1 MRARSLIV
9 AICAFGAVASGAP
22 AASACDQVVPPLE
35 QRAAAWPGY
44 LAEAD
49 RVVIGRVVAMRP
61 YTRAERLA
69 LEPSHIAGARQ
80 GDRLGWAD
88 IAPMEILHG
97 PRDPLTIRYSNGRV
111 CDMDLW
117 YPAVGDAVLV
127 VEGRGGLQLFGADDI
142 PEPVLRD
149 HFLTYETRPSP
160 TGQRE

>member
-9 AICAFGAVASGAP
+9 ALGFFGALAGYAP
-22 AASACDQVVPPLE
+22 AATACDQVVPPLE
-35 QRAAAWPGY
+35 QRAAGWPAY

-49 RVVIGRVVAMRP
+49 RVLIGRVVAMRP
-61 YTRAERLA
+61 YTPAERLA

-88 IAPMEILHG
+88 IAPMEVLYG
-97 PRDPLTIRYSNGRV
+97 PGDPLTVRYSNGRV

-117 YPAVGDAVLV
+117 YPAVGDVVLV
-127 VEGRGGLQLFGADDI
+127 VEGRGGLQLLGADDI

-149 HFLTYETRPSP
+149 HFLTYETRPASS
-160 TGQRE
+160 GQRE